1 MGEDDEK
8 INKLHEDLDLC
19 LFCSF
24 WYPQNPEQY
33 WTHSSCS
40 INLCFIIQKMIN
52 LAGGKCFKETETIIE
67 SNGEGWNG
75 KYISEAISD
84 QRVRK
89 GYSKEIP
96 LKLILNNQSQ
106 ICKDLREELSREK
119 NKGISL
125 RQEY

>member
-1 MGEDDEK
+1 M
-8 INKLHEDLDLC
+8 I
-19 LFCSF
+19 
-24 WYPQNPEQY
+24 
-33 WTHSSCS
+33 
-40 INLCFIIQKMIN
+40 IN
-52 LAGGKCFKETETIIE
+52 LAGGKCFTETETIIE
-67 SNGEGWNG
+67 SNGEGWCG

-96 LKLILNNQSQ
+96 LKLRLNNQSQ